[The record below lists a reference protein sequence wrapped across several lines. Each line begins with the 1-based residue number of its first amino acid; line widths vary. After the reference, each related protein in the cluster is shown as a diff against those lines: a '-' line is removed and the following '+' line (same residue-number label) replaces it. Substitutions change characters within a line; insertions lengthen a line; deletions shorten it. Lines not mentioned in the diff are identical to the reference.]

1 VRRSQGTLRPIAPL
15 DLQRSPDLK
24 PVVDAWYQEPIERLT
39 DLENG
44 PLASV
49 AGDLVIVESD
59 GRGEFSYHHYGE
71 RVSQASGLDMQGKT
85 TADFNSSVGDFFSHS
100 YRETL
105 LRKTPIYAVHKASKT
120 HHTHSWE
127 RLLLPLPPGDGFKQ
141 PRVLAFVRPVALV
154 ADVLADF
161 SRDIGF
167 LGGTLEPV
175 LDDGILIDFAL
186 LSLSDPVD
194 VFGLQRMD
202 RLTHLFGRPLTM
214 EEIRAIQDAPDG
226 VTALSC
232 EVPDSLD
239 RFGRT
244 FQLKVIGD
252 ARQPVFSL
260 TDATEFVVACEAADA
275 HKEAMADFAR
285 TASDWLW
292 ESDTDHNM
300 VMLSE
305 AVEVAT
311 GHPPSFFVGK
321 SRFAFADEPE
331 NAALFKEHRK
341 QVDAREPFRDLVYKI
356 KAADGGDR
364 WLRINGVPRFD
375 QDGVFLGYRGTGS
388 NITAEVEAKRALE
401 ERKAAMEDFAN
412 VASDWMWE
420 TDTAHTFTFMSA
432 AIREQ
437 TGADP
442 DRYIGVNWF
451 ELENVPGNAEVFADM
466 RRAFDAR
473 EPFANQ
479 AYKGFREDGSI
490 MWVRASGKP
499 RFSDTGVFL
508 GYRGTGSNITAEVE
522 ARKAADEQ
530 KAAMEDFAETASDWL
545 WEVDADHI
553 ITMMSPAIEK
563 FTGEPPTTYIGKS
576 RFDLFVAPD
585 NAEVLEKHRAD
596 IAARK
601 PFSNFVFQFL
611 LDDGRVMWARV
622 NGKPRFSEDGTFLGY
637 RGTGANITEEIE
649 AREQAAR
656 RAQELADA
664 HRVGRLGAWS
674 FNHRTK
680 MVTLS
685 PEFLELVG
693 LSSDQATQPL
703 EKALQCFSPASRE
716 VVQRSFRRVLR
727 SKGKDM
733 VDVEWIAGRSK
744 SMDLSVI
751 TQARLDAKGRVY
763 EIYGTVQDITER
775 KQAERALETLAF
787 HDPLTGLGNRSYFSR
802 ELNSAMEQAANA
814 GQNAGLLLLDLDHFK
829 EVNDS
834 LGHAAGDE
842 LLRRV
847 AERLSMAVAGCGSV
861 FRLGGDEFA
870 AIVPNARSAAELG
883 ALASS
888 IISAFAG
895 TVKLND
901 GAVHISTSIGMAMLP
916 AQTSDPDEGMRYAD
930 LALYEAKNA
939 GRNRALLF
947 HASLDK
953 DVQDRVNLAR
963 DLRQAIKDDGL
974 DTHYQLQ
981 IDVMKGKV
989 QGFEALA
996 RWNHPTRGPIPPST
1010 FIPIAES
1017 SRLIA
1022 DLGAWMVRSVCRQ
1035 GRVWLDA
1042 GGAPLEMAVNL
1053 SVAQLW
1059 HRDVESDIT
1068 SALEETGF
1076 PPELLCVELTETVF
1090 GDEAMP
1096 RIQRLFAALKR
1107 LGVKIALDDFGTGYS
1122 SLQYLNDLS
1131 FDKVKIDRSFISNCD
1146 KHPDKMRLL
1155 QGIIGLG
1162 KGLGLGI
1169 IVEGVENERELQVIS
1184 DLGCE
1189 VVQGFF
1195 FAKPKPFHQACL
1207 DAAQIEAD
1215 YGFNPVFWKDQKRD
1229 GSEPSTEKRLA

>member
-1 VRRSQGTLRPIAPL
+1 VRRNQGTLRPIAPL
-15 DLQRSPDLK
+15 DLDRSPDLK

-44 PLASV
+44 PLASI
-49 AGDLVIVESD
+49 AGDLVVVESD
-59 GRGEFSYHHYGE
+59 GRGEFFYHHYGE

-85 TADFNSSVGDFFSHS
+85 TADFDSSVGDFFSYC

-105 LRKTPIYAVHKASKT
+105 LQKAPIYAVHKANKT

-127 RLLLPLPPGDGFKQ
+127 RLLLPIPPGDGFKQ

-175 LDDGILIDFAL
+175 LDDGILVDFAL

-214 EEIRAIQDAPDG
+214 EEIRAIQDTPDG
-226 VTALSC
+226 ITALSC
-232 EVPDSLD
+232 EIPDSMD

-252 ARQPVFSL
+252 ANQPVFSL
-260 TDATEFVVACEAADA
+260 TDATEFIVARETADA

-285 TASDWLW
+285 TASDWMW
-292 ESDTDHNM
+292 ESDTEHRM
-300 VMLSE
+300 TMLSE

-311 GHPPSFFVGK
+311 GHPPSHYVGK
-321 SRFAFADEPE
+321 SPFAFANDPE
-331 NAALFKEHRK
+331 NATVFEAHRK
-341 QVDAREPFRDLVYKI
+341 QVDAHEPFRDLVYKI
-356 KAADGGDR
+356 KGADAKDR

-375 QDGVFLGYRGTGS
+375 QGGAFLGYRGTGS

-401 ERKAAMEDFAN
+401 ERKAAMEDFAK

-420 TDTAHTFTFMSA
+420 TDVNHAFTYMSTA
-432 AIREQ
+432 IGDQ

-451 ELENVPGNAEVFADM
+451 ELENEPENAEVFAEM
-466 RRAFDAR
+466 RRAFEAH

-479 AYKGFREDGSI
+479 IYKSFRENGDI

-499 RFSDTGVFL
+499 RFSDTGAFL
-508 GYRGTGSNITAEVE
+508 GYRGTSSNITAEVE
-522 ARKAADEQ
+522 ARRTADEQ
-530 KAAMEDFAETASDWL
+530 KAAMEDFAETASDWM

-553 ITMMSPAIEK
+553 ITMMSPAIEN
-563 FTGEPPTTYIGKS
+563 FTGKTPASYVGTS

-585 NAEVLEKHRAD
+585 NAETLEDHKAD

-601 PFSNFVFQFL
+601 PFSNFVYQL
-611 LDDGRVMWARV
+611 HLDDGRVMWARA
-622 NGKPRFSEDGTFLGY
+622 NGKPRFTEDGTFLGY
-637 RGTGANITEEIE
+637 RGTGTNITEEIE

-674 FNHRTK
+674 FNRRTK

-685 PEFLELVG
+685 PEYLELVG
-693 LSSDQATQPL
+693 LPAKHATMPL
-703 EKALQCFSPASRE
+703 DEAMRFFAPESRIA
-716 VVQRSFRRVLR
+716 VSRSFRKVLR
-727 SKGKDM
+727 AGGEDTI
-733 VDVEWIAGRSK
+733 DVVWTSPCC
-744 SMDLSVI
+744 SMDLNVI
-751 TQARLDAKGRVY
+751 ARARSDARGRVY
-763 EIYGTVQDITER
+763 EVYGTVQDITER
-775 KQAERALETLAF
+775 KQAERALESLAF
-787 HDPLTGLGNRSYFSR
+787 HDPLTGLGNRSYFAR
-802 ELNSAMEQAANA
+802 ELNAAMEHAANF

-847 AERLSMAVAGCGSV
+847 AERLSMTVTGRGTV

-883 ALASS
+883 ALAAT

-947 HASLDK
+947 HAGLDR

-963 DLRQAIKDDGL
+963 DLREAIKHDGL
-974 DTHYQLQ
+974 DAHYQLQ
-981 IDVMKGKV
+981 VDVVAGKV

-1022 DLGAWMVRSVCRQ
+1022 DLGAWMVRTVCRQ
-1035 GRVWLDA
+1035 GRAWLDA

-1146 KHPDKMRLL
+1146 QHPDKMRLL

-1169 IVEGVENERELQVIS
+1169 IVEGVENESELQVTS

-1195 FAKPKPFHQACL
+1195 FAKPKPFHEACL

-1215 YGFNPVFWKDQKRD
+1215 YGFNPVFWKQR
-1229 GSEPSTEKRLA
+1229 GSEGMGSSAEKRRA

>member
-1 VRRSQGTLRPIAPL
+1 MRRNQGTLRPIAPL

-24 PVVDAWYQEPIERLT
+24 PVVDAWYQEPVERLT
-39 DLENG
+39 DLDSG

-59 GRGEFSYHHYGE
+59 GRGEFYYHHYGE
-71 RVSQASGLDMQGKT
+71 RVSQASGLDMRGKS
-85 TADFNSSVGDFFSHS
+85 TADFNSSIGTFFAHC

-105 LRKTPIYAVHKASKT
+105 LQKTPIYAVHKANKT

-127 RLLLPLPPGDGFKQ
+127 RLLFPIPPGDGFEC

-154 ADVLADF
+154 ADILADF

-175 LDDGILIDFAL
+175 LDDGVLVDFAL

-202 RLTHLFGRPLTM
+202 RLTHLFGRPLTI

-226 VTALSC
+226 IKALGC
-232 EVPDSLD
+232 EIPDSME

-252 ARQPVFSL
+252 ANQPVFSL
-260 TDATEFVVACEAADA
+260 TDDTEYIVARESADA

-292 ESDTDHNM
+292 EADTEHNM
-300 VMLSE
+300 TMLTE

-311 GHPPSFFVGK
+311 GHPPSHYVGR
-321 SRFAFADEPE
+321 SRFSFANDPE
-331 NAALFKEHRK
+331 NAAIFEEHRK
-341 QVDAREPFRDLVYKI
+341 EVDAHEPFRGLVYKI
-356 KAADGGDR
+356 KGADCKDR

-375 QDGVFLGYRGTGS
+375 PDGVFLGYRGTGS

-420 TDTAHTFTFMSA
+420 TNADHAFTFMSK

-451 ELENVPGNAEVFADM
+451 ELENVPDNVEVFVKM
-466 RRAFDAR
+466 RQAFDAH

-479 AYKGFREDGSI
+479 VYKGFRDDGGI
-490 MWVRASGKP
+490 MWVRASGTP
-499 RFSDTGVFL
+499 RFSDAGAFL
-508 GYRGTGSNITAEVE
+508 GYRGTSSNITAEID

-530 KAAMEDFAETASDWL
+530 KAAMEDFANTASDWL

-553 ITMMSPAIEK
+553 ITMMSPAIES
-563 FTGEPPTTYIGKS
+563 FTGQPSSSYIGIS

-585 NAEVLEKHRAD
+585 NAEVVEGHKAM
-596 IAARK
+596 IAARR
-601 PFSNFVFQFL
+601 PFSNFVYQL
-611 LDDGRVMWARV
+611 HLDNGRVMWARA
-622 NGKPRFSEDGTFLGY
+622 NGRPRFDRDGTFLGY
-637 RGTGANITEEIE
+637 RGTGTNITDEIE

-656 RAQELADA
+656 RAQELAEA
-664 HRVGRLGAWS
+664 NRLGGLGSWS
-674 FNHRTK
+674 FSQRTK

-685 PEFLELVG
+685 PEYLELVG
-693 LSSDQATQPL
+693 MPNHRATMPL
-703 EKALQCFSPASRE
+703 DDAMRFFSPESRL
-716 VVQRSFRRVLR
+716 VVQRSFRKVLR
-727 SKGKDM
+727 SKGEDA
-733 VDVEWIAGRSK
+733 VDVTWISPCCE
-744 SMDLSVI
+744 MDLSVI
-751 TQARLDAKGRVY
+751 ARARQDAHGRVY
-763 EIYGTVQDITER
+763 EIFGTVQDITER
-775 KQAERALETLAF
+775 KKAERALEALAF
-787 HDPLTGLGNRSYFSR
+787 HDPLTGLGNRAYFAR
-802 ELNSAMEQAANA
+802 ELNAALEHAANA

-847 AERLSMAVAGCGSV
+847 AERLSMTVCDCGTV

-870 AIVPNARSAAELG
+870 AIVPNARSAEELG
-883 ALASS
+883 ALATA
-888 IISAFAG
+888 IISAFSG

-901 GAVHISTSIGMAMLP
+901 GAVHISTSIGMVMLP
-916 AQTSDPDEGMRYAD
+916 DQTSDPDEGMRYAD

-947 HASLDK
+947 HAALDK

-963 DLRQAIKDDGL
+963 DLREAIKDDAL
-974 DTHYQLQ
+974 EAHYQLQ
-981 IDVMKGKV
+981 IDVVEGKV

-996 RWNHPTRGPIPPST
+996 RWNHPTRGSIPPST

-1022 DLGAWMVRSVCRQ
+1022 DLGAWMVRNVCRQ
-1035 GRVWLDA
+1035 GRAWLDA

-1059 HRDVESDIT
+1059 HRDVERDIT
-1068 SALEETGF
+1068 SALEDTSF

-1090 GDEAMP
+1090 SDEAMP
-1096 RIQRLFAALKR
+1096 RIQRLFAALKN

-1131 FDKVKIDRSFISNCD
+1131 FDKVKIDRLFVGNCD
-1146 KHPDKMRLL
+1146 QHPDKKRLL

-1169 IVEGVENERELQVIS
+1169 IVEGVETESELQIIS

-1195 FAKPKPFHQACL
+1195 FAKPKPFHEACL
-1207 DAAQIEAD
+1207 DAAQIESD
-1215 YGFNPVFWKDQKRD
+1215 YGFNPVFWKDRAQKANESAGER
-1229 GSEPSTEKRLA
+1229 RRA